1 MRLYFK
7 MKRARPFIAINVA
20 MTADGKIAPANRKF
34 VPFTTP
40 RDHELMLE
48 LRSQH
53 DAVMSG
59 ARTIDLG
66 PVTLPVGGAK
76 YLRKR
81 RARGLA
87 DAHIRVLVSGSGSI
101 DPKSKIFESHFGPI
115 IIFTTEKAGQK
126 RLKTLSKLAD
136 ALHVS
141 PGKNLDFAAACQ
153 WLRREWKV
161 KTLLCEG
168 GGAVNGGLFE
178 AQLVD
183 RIYLTIAPSIL
194 GGRNAPTPADG
205 RGFPELSHA
214 ARFGAKSI
222 RRVGDELYA
231 VFDAR

>member
-1 MRLYFK
+1 
-7 MKRARPFIAINVA
+7 MKRARPYIAINVA

-76 YLRKR
+76 YVRKR

-87 DAHIRVLVSGSGSI
+87 EAHIRVLVSGSGSI
-101 DPKSKIFESHFGPI
+101 DPKAKIFENRFGPI
-115 IIFTTEKAGQK
+115 VILTTEKAGQK
-126 RLKTLSKLAD
+126 RLKMLGKLAD

-141 PGKNLDFAAACQ
+141 PGKNLDFARACE

-168 GGAVNGGLFE
+168 GGAVNAGLFE
-178 AQLVD
+178 ARLVD
-183 RIYLTIAPSIL
+183 RIYLTIAPTIM
-194 GGRNAPTPADG
+194 GGREAPTPADG
-205 RGFPELSHA
+205 VGFAELSLA
-214 ARFGAKSI
+214 MQFKAKSV
-222 RRVGDELYA
+222 RRFGDELYT

>member
-1 MRLYFK
+1 
-7 MKRARPFIAINVA
+7 MKRARQFIAINVA
-20 MTADGKIAPANRKF
+20 MTADGKLAPANRKF

-48 LRSQH
+48 LRARH

-59 ARTIDLG
+59 ARTVDLG
-66 PVTLPVGGAK
+66 PVTLPVGGEK
-76 YLRKR
+76 YVRKR
-81 RARGLA
+81 RQRGLA

-101 DPKSKIFESHFGPI
+101 DPNSKIFESRFGPI

-126 RLKTLSKLAD
+126 RIKSLGKLAD
-136 ALHVS
+136 ALHIS

-178 AQLVD
+178 ARLVD
-183 RIYLTIAPSIL
+183 RIYLTIAPTIL
-194 GGRNAPTPADG
+194 GGREAPTPADG
-205 RGFPELSHA
+205 RGFAELSLA
-214 ARFGAKSI
+214 ARFKAKSI
-222 RRVGDELYA
+222 QRIGDELYT
-231 VFDAR
+231 VFDAA